1 MMGGPLI
8 AAIAALALV
17 AVVSWP
23 LIAHRPGSRPDDPLG
38 EARRALDEDLVR
50 SLEAI
55 REIDMDHRAGNLSDG
70 DFAALDAAERAR
82 AVALMR
88 RADALAAAGAEVTA

>member
-1 MMGGPLI
+1 MGGALI
-8 AAIAALALV
+8 AAAVALALV

-23 LIAHRPGSRPDDPLG
+23 LVAHRPGSPPDDPLG
-38 EARRALDEDLVR
+38 EARRALDEDLGR

-55 REIDMDHRAGNLSDG
+55 REIDMDHRAGNLSDE
-70 DFAALDAAERAR
+70 DFAALDGAERAR

-88 RADALAAAGAEVTA
+88 RADALAATGGEATA